1 MFPDYMWAQL
11 AAHWN
16 IDFDIRNNSSDADKI
31 LAKMHFDFNNN
42 KHKYISSLGENN
54 YAWLKSNIF
63 GNVPSKKWKA
73 SSE

>member
-31 LAKMHFDFNNN
+31 LAKMHFDF
-42 KHKYISSLGENN
+42 
-54 YAWLKSNIF
+54 
-63 GNVPSKKWKA
+63 
-73 SSE
+73 